1 MPKSTLQCI
10 TASKSRRYAYTVY
23 TQRQSHQGRMLGST
37 PAGRT
42 GLARQQ
48 VRVQE
53 SVPDGS
59 ETRQVQGELLSNQYS
74 VLRIRR
80 PFQVPVG
87 PAGPSGSAVSGGTM
101 CDGWGWIGVSL
112 RGLGV
117 NPRMGENRMVVN
129 GENEENSLCAS
140 GLAMGWM
147 GRGRVEWFDG
157 GTVGACLAFISG

>member
-42 GLARQQ
+42 GLAIQQ
-48 VRVQE
+48 VRVQRR
-53 SVPDGS
+53 VPDGS
-59 ETRQVQGELLSNQYS
+59 ETRQVQGELHSNQYS

-101 CDGWGWIGVSL
+101 CDGWGWIGGCVTQ
-112 RGLGV
+112 GLGV
-117 NPRMGENRMVVN
+117 NPRIEGNRMVVN
-129 GENEENSLCAS
+129 GRMRRIVYAL
-140 GLAMGWM
+140 
-147 GRGRVEWFDG
+147 VD
-157 GTVGACLAFISG
+157 